1 MQRPVL
7 RSPAL
12 ALDAGKLGGGRY
24 AEFLKLLL
32 DTRRYK
38 KGENDFQLMA
48 DVNLEDGEPPVRVH
62 VEFLAPSEVKLQK
75 NRPKLIEGFRVLK
88 FPACAVAFEN
98 PEDVEIEGSMI
109 SGKGEQGARPR
120 GVALGL
126 HRHEGAR
133 TGGPGQTER
142 CLRPLLLP

>member
-12 ALDAGKLGGGRY
+12 ALDAGKLAGGRY

-32 DTRRYK
+32 DTRRYE

-48 DVNLEDGEPPVRVH
+48 DVNLEDGEPPS
-62 VEFLAPSEVKLQK
+62 FLAPSEVKLQK

-88 FPACAVAFEN
+88 FPAYALAFEN
-98 PEDVEIEGSMI
+98 PRTSRLR
-109 SGKGEQGARPR
+109 AR
-120 GVALGL
+120 
-126 HRHEGAR
+126 
-133 TGGPGQTER
+133 
-142 CLRPLLLP
+142 